1 MDAPPPETTPDAAA
15 PLVIKIL
22 IAGGFGVGKTT
33 LVGAVSDIQPLRTE
47 ARLSDRSLGVDDT
60 SGVDNKST
68 TTVAMDFGRIT
79 LHHGL
84 VLYLFGTPGQERF
97 WFMWDELASGAL
109 GGVVLVDTRRLEE
122 CFPAIDYFERQRLP
136 FIVAV
141 NGFDGAIKHDTEK
154 IRVALDI
161 ARDIPIVQCDVRERT
176 SGKHVLL
183 TLVEHVLALTTKPRP
198 PAGIPVP

>member
-1 MDAPPPETTPDAAA
+1 MDSVHPEPAPDTAP
-15 PLVIKIL
+15 PLVIKIV
-22 IAGGFGVGKTT
+22 IAGGFGAGKTT
-33 LVGAVSDIQPLRTE
+33 LVGSVSDIQPLRTE
-47 ARLSDRSLGVDDT
+47 AQLSDRGVGVDDT
-60 SGVDNKST
+60 SGVDQKST

-79 LHHGL
+79 LRYGL

-97 WFMWDELASGAL
+97 RFMWDELASGAL

-141 NGFDGAIKHDTEK
+141 NGFDGAVRHDSEK

-161 ARDIPIVQCDVRERT
+161 PGDIPIVQCDVRERA
-176 SGKHVLL
+176 SGKHVLM
-183 TLVEHVLALTTKPRP
+183 TLVEHVLALTTRP
-198 PAGIPVP
+198 GAR